1 MSKKIADFEKFFIGD
16 TLLLKATFE
25 TLSSEYE
32 EQIGVALMNLFYANE
47 QDVPLMN
54 ICIPRE
60 INRTDQESL
69 LFRGN
74 SVYVFMLSEYARLN
88 GLQYLKNI
96 LSNFMKK
103 FLEKTDLSYEVDPTR
118 LAKPETSPQNALNL
132 LNASSKV
139 LDLILESVNEIP
151 GPIRDACRKLHD
163 GAELKFPGSGYKIIG
178 GFFFL
183 RFICPA
189 LVAPKSIGIVSSE
202 KGLTR
207 DNRRGLIL
215 IAKILQAISNDA
227 PPNDKEE
234 YMRILN
240 EFVAKNIDKVRKF
253 YDSILKDNP
262 KQSKLKRKPVTT
274 DYTMTIMRYLST
286 NIERI
291 KTMVK
296 AAEFGEITTQKLN
309 LYIEFVQEEEKE
321 KEKKKASIIKN
332 NIKILGRVKSSLPK
346 IDEESNLEN
355 SMDHVS
361 EGSEDLNKSVDSEK
375 LEEGESFK
383 KNYGIK

>member
-321 KEKKKASIIKN
+321 KEKKK
-332 NIKILGRVKSSLPK
+332 RQ
-346 IDEESNLEN
+346 
-355 SMDHVS
+355 
-361 EGSEDLNKSVDSEK
+361 
-375 LEEGESFK
+375 
-383 KNYGIK
+383 

>member
-1 MSKKIADFEKFFIGD
+1 
-16 TLLLKATFE
+16 
-25 TLSSEYE
+25 
-32 EQIGVALMNLFYANE
+32 
-47 QDVPLMN
+47 
-54 ICIPRE
+54 
-60 INRTDQESL
+60 
-69 LFRGN
+69 
-74 SVYVFMLSEYARLN
+74 
-88 GLQYLKNI
+88 
-96 LSNFMKK
+96 
-103 FLEKTDLSYEVDPTR
+103 
-118 LAKPETSPQNALNL
+118 
-132 LNASSKV
+132 
-139 LDLILESVNEIP
+139 
-151 GPIRDACRKLHD
+151 
-163 GAELKFPGSGYKIIG
+163 
-178 GFFFL
+178 
-183 RFICPA
+183 
-189 LVAPKSIGIVSSE
+189 
-202 KGLTR
+202 
-207 DNRRGLIL
+207 
-215 IAKILQAISNDA
+215 
-227 PPNDKEE
+227 
-234 YMRILN
+234 MRILN

-383 KNYGIK
+383 KLWNKIKKKSTTNEEKLKRCYSNWDNVKVLEWLAVLEIPDLRHIF